1 MLLTCKKG
9 ILDAQG
15 NRKDVDKDFFLLF
28 NVLDENKSWYLDENL
43 KKNGDDPA
51 KVNKADDAFK
61 ESNLMHSVNGRI
73 YANLK
78 GLDVCVGDRISWHLS
93 GLGNEVDIH
102 TGIMPS
108 LLIVWLIFLH
118 VYSHLTNYFEGWKS
132 TAFVLDY
139 CFSVPDLLNQI

>member
-15 NRKDVDKDFFLLF
+15 NRKDVDKDFFLFF

-108 LLIVWLIFLH
+108 LLIQSAENHRIFPSF
-118 VYSHLTNYFEGWKS
+118 YRR
-132 TAFVLDY
+132 
-139 CFSVPDLLNQI
+139 